1 MAEFP
6 SYRRLSPC
14 VIFGAVRHKR
24 RTLRRIR
31 SKILQVRR
39 LALQWML
46 QNGESDD
53 IMQALARLNYFL
65 ELKHIH
71 AGEQELD
78 GLISRLLQRT
88 AHKPL
93 QRFAA

>member
-1 MAEFP
+1 
-6 SYRRLSPC
+6 
-14 VIFGAVRHKR
+14 
-24 RTLRRIR
+24 
-31 SKILQVRR
+31 
-39 LALQWML
+39 ML

-65 ELKHIH
+65 ELKNVH

-88 AHKPL
+88 AHKQL